1 LFPQP
6 TFDTAAT
13 EVPVPTSSPS
23 SEFTDLFPQPSFVTT
38 FPSEPTVTGS
48 STHLHPHVP
57 ISIGTKQPLGPGWS
71 HSLPHQPLPPHNPT
85 LPHKPYPT
93 ETYIG
98 AWDPELPP
106 ISTAGSDGHQPLP
119 PHKPTHP
126 HKPYP
131 TETYIGAWD
140 PELPPVSTACSDGP
154 PLPTTPSWTYEK
166 RAEESISV
174 HHIGPG
180 WDHSLAH
187 QPLPTTLATVI
198 LDESSAEESTSVHH
212 VGPGWD
218 HSLAHQPFPT
228 TLATVVLEER
238 NAEEGTFAHRVGPG
252 WDHSLAHQPIPT
264 RRARIVEKESVHHVG
279 PVPNS
284 QYTEYARLISPPGP
298 EINIKKKKQ

>member
-1 LFPQP
+1 M
-6 TFDTAAT
+6 
-13 EVPVPTSSPS
+13 
-23 SEFTDLFPQPSFVTT
+23 
-38 FPSEPTVTGS
+38 TGS

-71 HSLPHQPLPPHNPT
+71 HSLPHQ
-85 LPHKPYPT
+85 PYPT

-166 RAEESISV
+166 RAEESTSV

-187 QPLPTTLATVI
+187 QPFPTTLATVI

-218 HSLAHQPFPT
+218 HSLAHQPLPT

-238 NAEEGTFAHRVGPG
+238 NAEEAISAHRVGPG

-264 RRARIVEKESVHHVG
+264 RRARIVETESVHHVG
-279 PVPNS
+279 PGWSHTIAWRPLPTS
-284 QYTEYARLISPPGP
+284 QEASTSSPYR
-298 EINIKKKKQ
+298 IDTNN